1 MYRSE
6 KLRFNNKTSVT
17 KTNETNYTI
26 VKCNSIFS
34 RFFYHDLWVLDCDT
48 FERSLF
54 SLLNIT
60 LVTSYKILLLGF
72 SVPLI

>member
-34 RFFYHDLWVLDCDT
+34 RFT
-48 FERSLF
+48 
-54 SLLNIT
+54 IKT
-60 LVTSYKILLLGF
+60 
-72 SVPLI
+72 